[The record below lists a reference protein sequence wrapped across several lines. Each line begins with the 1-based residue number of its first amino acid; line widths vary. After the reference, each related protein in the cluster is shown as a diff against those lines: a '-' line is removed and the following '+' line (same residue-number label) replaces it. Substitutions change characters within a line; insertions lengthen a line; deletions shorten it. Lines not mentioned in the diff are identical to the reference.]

1 MSLDEYKQKR
11 DFRRTPEPEG
21 KTPAASNPRGGRFY
35 IQRHYATR
43 LHYDLRLEINGVLK
57 SWAVPK
63 GPSLDATEKPLAMMT
78 EDHPLEYGTFEGI
91 IPEGNYGAGRITV
104 WDQGTYEVIGEPDAA
119 GQLERGDFKFRLHG
133 TLLNGLFAIV
143 RMKGRGKGN
152 EWLLIKKKDEYSK
165 PGWYPFLGIPG
176 AVEAPMPGFFSPMAA
191 EMADAPPKAA
201 DWLYEIK
208 WDGVRA
214 LCFIEPQGY
223 SLYTRNNNRCEQN
236 YPELN
241 ILPEQITAARAI
253 LDGELAV
260 LDERGVSHFELI
272 QPRIH
277 SKEAAG
283 AGKPVHYFAFDL
295 LYLDGFDL
303 RGAPLVERKK
313 LLKQILQPHPL
324 LRISEHFEDGTAMLK
339 AAKANGLEGLIAKR
353 AGSIYESRRSRNWL
367 KLKLTSEQEFV
378 IGGYLPGERD
388 YFGSL
393 AVGFHEAGKLH
404 YAGNVGTGFDE
415 TTRKALWLQLETRTA
430 KLSPFDVAE
439 KMPKGMVWV
448 KPELVAQVK
457 FANWTSDRKLRA
469 PVYIG
474 LRGDKPP
481 QQVKQEKS
489 PVHFSNLKKLYY
501 PDDGYTKGDVVAYY
515 QAVAPLLLPHLKDRP
530 LSLKRYPDGI
540 HGEFFFQKN
549 TPESYPKWLP
559 TETIDGIRYIIAQNE
574 AVLLYL
580 ANLGCIDQNPWMSRI
595 GSLDCPDFL
604 LIDLDPQECNY
615 DKIVEAALLI
625 RTKLT
630 AIGLTGYPKTT
641 GGDGM
646 HIYVPLEPHYSYD
659 IVRGFAEVIAR
670 LVATERPDLF
680 TTPRSVAAREKNRV
694 YFDYLQIAQ
703 SKTISAPYVAR
714 AYKGA
719 PVSTPL
725 EWSEVRPGLRPEH
738 FNIINGPQR
747 FAANGDLFEGVL
759 RKPQTLETA
768 FAKLDKL
775 LRG

>member
-1 MSLDEYKQKR
+1 MSLDEYKAKR

-21 KTPAASNPRGGRFY
+21 GKLSPANPRGGRFY
-35 IQRHYATR
+35 VQRHYATR
-43 LHYDLRLEINGVLK
+43 LHYDLRLEIDGVLK

-78 EDHPLEYGTFEGI
+78 EDHPIEYGTFEGI

-104 WDQGTYEVIGEPDAA
+104 WDQGTYDVIGEPDAK
-119 GQLERGDFKFRLHG
+119 GQLERGDFKFCLHG
-133 TLLNGLFAIV
+133 KLLNGLFAIV

-152 EWLLIKKKDEYSK
+152 EWLLIKKKDEYAKS
-165 PGWYPFLGIPG
+165 GWYPFLGIAG

-191 EMADAPPKAA
+191 DMADAPPKAG

-214 LCFIEPQGY
+214 LCYIEPDGFA
-223 SLYTRNNNRCEQN
+223 LYTRNNNRCEQN

-241 ILPEQITAARAI
+241 ILPGQITAARAI

-277 SKEAAG
+277 SKDASNAT
-283 AGKPVHYFAFDL
+283 KPVHYFAFDL
-295 LYLDGFDL
+295 LYLDGWDL

-313 LLKQILQPHPL
+313 LLRQILQPHAL
-324 LRISEHFEDGTAMLK
+324 LRVSEDFADGVAMLE

-353 AGSIYESRRSRNWL
+353 ASSVYESRRSRNWL

-415 TTRKALWLQLETRTA
+415 ATLKTLWQQLEPRVT
-430 KLSPFDVAE
+430 KKSPFDVAE
-439 KMPKGMVWV
+439 KMPKGTVWV

-469 PVYIG
+469 PVYLG
-474 LRGDKPP
+474 LRGDKPA
-481 QQVKQEKS
+481 QQVEQEKS
-489 PVHFSNLKKLYY
+489 PVKFTNLTKLYY
-501 PDDGYTKGDVVAYY
+501 PDDGYTKGDVIGYY
-515 QAVAPLLLPHLKDRP
+515 KAVAPMILPHLKDRP

-540 HGEFFFQKN
+540 QGEFFFQKN

-559 TETIDGIRYIIAQNE
+559 TETIDGIRYILAQNE

-580 ANLGCIDQNPWMSRI
+580 ANLGCIDQNPWMSRV

-615 DKIVEAALLI
+615 DKIVEAALLV
-625 RTKLT
+625 RSKLT

-646 HIYVPLEPHYSYD
+646 HIYVPLEPRYSYD

-670 LVATERPDLF
+670 WVATERPDLF

-725 EWSEVRPGLRPEH
+725 EWREVRPGLRPEQ
-738 FNIINGPQR
+738 FNIINAPER
-747 FAANGDLFEGVL
+747 FAAKGDLFAGVL
-759 RKPQTLETA
+759 QKPQTLEQA
-768 FAKLDKL
+768 FAQLDKL
-775 LRG
+775 LKG